1 MRALHKLDSK
11 TIYSHMELGK
21 NRMLHLLSLFLRLW
35 HLYFL
40 RQIGK
45 LGSLWHWYSYGKMSF
60 GKGTV
65 IAGVFASLIV
75 QNHIRYEVINEE
87 V

>member
-1 MRALHKLDSK
+1 MECCRLF
-11 TIYSHMELGK
+11 SHCFLGFGTC
-21 NRMLHLLSLFLRLW
+21 S
-35 HLYFL
+35 FL